1 MQCRV
6 VFMLYRPHGPR
17 VVLSGSESNRVMSGS
32 LDGLPVRPKHSMLVL
47 QIGPGPFSTVPGRAR
62 ARPNGAGLM
71 PAHLTWAKF
80 SKILCA
86 CAHEPTLSERHGC
99 GRAPPGG
106 PLPPRRSSTASQ
118 RDLLD

>member
-32 LDGLPVRPKHSMLVL
+32 LDGLPVRPKHSMLVF
-47 QIGPGPFSTVPGRAR
+47 QIGLGPFSTMPGRAR
-62 ARPNGAGLM
+62 ARPNGAGLV
-71 PAHLTWAKF
+71 PAHLTRAKF

-86 CAHEPTLSERHGC
+86 CAHSVSTMAAVELLQAARF
-99 GRAPPGG
+99 
-106 PLPPRRSSTASQ
+106 PLVDLVLQASATS
-118 RDLLD
+118 